1 MRMKRAAIVDPQT
14 NKWNYGCILKA
25 ANMWCIFTYKGLGR
39 SRLIGGRILDAL
51 DGGGGREGGLADGLL
66 GGDAEG
72 VGSG

>member
-1 MRMKRAAIVDPQT
+1 
-14 NKWNYGCILKA
+14 
-25 ANMWCIFTYKGLGR
+25 MWCTYKGLGR